1 MRILLLAVFALVVG
15 TAPAAAQKRPD
26 FTGTWNEDPA
36 QRRVPVEER
45 APSGGAALAGGMPAV
60 NITQTSDQLTNEE
73 RFMSQVTQFVYHFDG
88 RENKNRTG
96 AQIHTT
102 RSRWDGAQFVIEG
115 TIFQV
120 TSQGEDSWKLREV
133 RWMTPKGEMA
143 VERTQIDEDG
153 KERTV
158 RLVFSKG

>member
-1 MRILLLAVFALVVG
+1 LLALFALAFSV
-15 TAPAAAQKRPD
+15 APAAAQKRPD
-26 FTGTWNEDPA
+26 FTGTWIEDPA
-36 QRRVPVEER
+36 QRKMPAEER
-45 APSGGAALAGGMPAV
+45 QSPGGAALAGGMPPLK
-60 NITQTSDQLTNEE
+60 ITQTADRLTIEE
-73 RFMSQVTQFVYHFDG
+73 RFMSQVTQFVYDFDG

-102 RSRWDGAQFVIEG
+102 RSRWDGAKFVIEG

-143 VERTQIDEDG
+143 VERTQVDEDG
-153 KERTV
+153 KARTV
-158 RLVFSKG
+158 TLVFKKT